1 MQFIFPEIYS
11 RTTTA
16 TATTTAAAATTTT
29 KTATYWKIILRQQIF
44 DIVESP
50 KRH

>member
-16 TATTTAAAATTTT
+16 TATTTAAATTTT
-29 KTATYWKIILRQQIF
+29 KTATYWKILLRQQFF